1 MKVTAIEVFPVKS
14 LGRPWLYCA
23 VRTDEGITGYSEFGV
38 GDLAKG
44 LTGLVEDL
52 SRQIIG
58 KDPRSVEQHYTNM
71 VRSSRSAYGGATW
84 MAIAGIELALW
95 DVKGKAM
102 GVPVHELVGGPTR
115 TEQKVY
121 WSHLISFQSTNY
133 KALGREPI
141 RGYDDIKALMRMALD
156 AGYDTV
162 KTNIQIPPQTSGD
175 PFRTISQGTAGP
187 HDQVMERA
195 LRKAAVNQIAA
206 MREEAGPDASICL
219 DVNVNFKAEAQIRL
233 GQALEPYDLMWME
246 IDNLDAESLR
256 MVKDAT
262 RTPICS
268 GEQKLGPLNY
278 LELLQNRSMDFMKLD
293 VQWQGFI
300 PARRAA
306 NMAELFD
313 INVAPHNYNSH
324 LSNFQTMNLCASV
337 NNVRISESDPVQA
350 PWREE
355 LFTVLPEVNNG
366 MMKIPTGPGWGTD
379 LREDMA
385 KKYAYTG

>member
-1 MKVTAIEVFPVKS
+1 LKVTGIEVFPVKS

-44 LTGLVEDL
+44 LTGLVDDL
-52 SRQIIG
+52 SRHIIG

-71 VRSSRSAYGGATW
+71 VRSSRSAFGGATW

-121 WSHLISFQSTNY
+121 WSHLVSFQSTNY
-133 KALGREPI
+133 KALGREPL
-141 RGYDDIKALMRMALD
+141 RNYDDIKALVRMAID
-156 AGYDTV
+156 AGYDTM
-162 KTNIQIPPQTSGD
+162 KTNIQIPGE

-195 LRKAAVNQIAA
+195 LRRAAVDQISA
-206 MREEAGPDASICL
+206 MREEGGPDANICL
-219 DVNVNFKAEAQIRL
+219 DVNVNFKAESQIRL

-324 LSNFQTMNLCASV
+324 LSNFQTMNMCASI

>member
-1 MKVTAIEVFPVKS
+1 MKVTGIDTFLVKS
-14 LGRPWLYCA
+14 LARPWLYCA

-44 LTGLVEDL
+44 LQGLVEDL
-52 SRQIIG
+52 SRHIIG

-115 TEQKVY
+115 SEQKVY
-121 WSHLISFQSTNY
+121 WSHLVSFQSTNY
-133 KALGREPI
+133 KALGREPL
-141 RGYDDIKALMRMALD
+141 RNYDEIKALMRMALD

-162 KTNIQIPPQTSGD
+162 KTNIQIPPQIPGE
-175 PFRTISQGTAGP
+175 PFRTISQGTVGP
-187 HDQVMERA
+187 HDQA
-195 LRKAAVNQIAA
+195 LSRELQNAAVRQISA
-206 MREEAGPDASICL
+206 MREEAGPDAHICL

-256 MVKDAT
+256 MVKNAT

-355 LFTVLPEVNNG
+355 LFTVLPEVNKG
-366 MMKIPTGPGWGTD
+366 MMKIPTGPGWGTE

-385 KKYAYTG
+385 KKYAWTG

>member
-1 MKVTAIEVFPVKS
+1 MKVTGIDTFLVKS
-14 LGRPWLYCA
+14 LTRPWLYCA

-52 SRQIIG
+52 SRHIIG

-71 VRSSRSAYGGATW
+71 VRSSRSAFGGATW

-121 WSHLISFQSTNY
+121 WSHLVSFQSSNY
-133 KALGREPI
+133 KALGREPL
-141 RGYDDIKALMRMALD
+141 RNYDDIKALMRMALD

-162 KTNIQIPPQTSGD
+162 KTNIQIPGD
-175 PFRTISQGTAGP
+175 PFRTISQGTVGP
-187 HDQVMERA
+187 HDQVLSRE
-195 LRKAAVNQIAA
+195 LQNAAVRQISA
-206 MREEAGPDASICL
+206 MREEAGPDAHICL

-256 MVKDAT
+256 MVKNAT

-324 LSNFQTMNLCASV
+324 LSNFQTMNLCASI

-366 MMKIPTGPGWGTD
+366 MMKIPTGPGWGTE

>member
-1 MKVTAIEVFPVKS
+1 MKVTGIDTFLVKS
-14 LGRPWLYCA
+14 LTRPWLYCA

-52 SRQIIG
+52 SRHIIG

-115 TEQKVY
+115 SEQKVY
-121 WSHLISFQSTNY
+121 WSHLVSFQSTNY
-133 KALGREPI
+133 KALGREPL
-141 RGYDDIKALMRMALD
+141 RNYDDIKALMRMALD

-162 KTNIQIPPQTSGD
+162 KTNIQIPGD
-175 PFRTISQGTAGP
+175 PFRTISQGTVGP
-187 HDQVMERA
+187 HDQVLSRE
-195 LRKAAVNQIAA
+195 LQNAAVRQISA
-206 MREEAGPDASICL
+206 MREEAGPDAHICL

-233 GQALEPYDLMWME
+233 GQALEPYDLMWIE

-256 MVKDAT
+256 MVKNAT

-324 LSNFQTMNLCASV
+324 LSNFQTMNLCASI

-366 MMKIPTGPGWGTD
+366 MMKIPTGPGWGTE

>member
-1 MKVTAIEVFPVKS
+1 MKVTGIDTFLVKS
-14 LGRPWLYCA
+14 LGRPWMYCA

-44 LTGLVEDL
+44 LQGLVEDL

-115 TEQKVY
+115 SEQKVY
-121 WSHLISFQSTNY
+121 WSHLVSFQSTNY
-133 KALGREPI
+133 KALGREPL
-141 RGYDDIKALMRMALD
+141 RNYDDIKALMRMALD

-162 KTNIQIPPQTSGD
+162 KTNIQIPGD
-175 PFRTISQGTAGP
+175 PFRTISQGTVGP

-195 LRKAAVNQIAA
+195 LRQAAVTQIAA
-206 MREEAGPDASICL
+206 MREEAGPDANICL

-256 MVKDAT
+256 MVKNAT

-324 LSNFQTMNLCASV
+324 LSNFQTMNLCASI

>member
-1 MKVTAIEVFPVKS
+1 MKVTGIDTFLVKS
-14 LGRPWLYCA
+14 LGRPWMYCA

-44 LTGLVEDL
+44 LQGLVEDL
-52 SRQIIG
+52 SRHIIG

-115 TEQKVY
+115 SEQKVY
-121 WSHLISFQSTNY
+121 WSHLVSFQSTNY
-133 KALGREPI
+133 KALGREPL
-141 RGYDDIKALMRMALD
+141 RNYDDIKALMRMALD

-162 KTNIQIPPQTSGD
+162 KTNIQIPGD
-175 PFRTISQGTAGP
+175 PFRTISQGTTGP
-187 HDQVMERA
+187 HDQVLSRE
-195 LRKAAVNQIAA
+195 LQNAAVRQISA
-206 MREEAGPDASICL
+206 MREEAGPDAHICL

-256 MVKDAT
+256 MVKNAT

-324 LSNFQTMNLCASV
+324 LSNFQTMNLCASI

-366 MMKIPTGPGWGTD
+366 MMKIPTGPGWGTE

>member
-1 MKVTAIEVFPVKS
+1 MKVTGIDTFLVKS
-14 LGRPWLYCA
+14 LGRPWMYCA

-44 LTGLVEDL
+44 LQGLVEDL

-115 TEQKVY
+115 SEQKVY
-121 WSHLISFQSTNY
+121 WSHLVSFQSTNY
-133 KALGREPI
+133 KALGREPL
-141 RGYDDIKALMRMALD
+141 RNYDDIKALMRMALD

-162 KTNIQIPPQTSGD
+162 KTNIQIPGD
-175 PFRTISQGTAGP
+175 PFRTISQGTVGP
-187 HDQVMERA
+187 HDQVLSRE
-195 LRKAAVNQIAA
+195 LQNAAVRQISA
-206 MREEAGPDASICL
+206 MREEAGPDAHICL

-256 MVKDAT
+256 MVKNAT

-366 MMKIPTGPGWGTD
+366 MMKIPTGPGWGTE

>member
-1 MKVTAIEVFPVKS
+1 MKVTGIDTFLVKS
-14 LGRPWLYCA
+14 LTRPWLYCA

-52 SRQIIG
+52 SRHIIG

-115 TEQKVY
+115 SEQKVY
-121 WSHLISFQSTNY
+121 WSHLVSFQSTNY
-133 KALGREPI
+133 KALGREPL
-141 RGYDDIKALMRMALD
+141 RNYDDIKALMRMALD

-162 KTNIQIPPQTSGD
+162 KTNIQIPGD
-175 PFRTISQGTAGP
+175 PFRTISQGTTGP
-187 HDQVMERA
+187 HDQVLSRE
-195 LRKAAVNQIAA
+195 LQNAAVRQISA
-206 MREEAGPDASICL
+206 MREEAGPDAHICL

-256 MVKDAT
+256 MVKNAT

-324 LSNFQTMNLCASV
+324 LSNFQTMNLCASI

-366 MMKIPTGPGWGTD
+366 MMKIPTGPGWGTE

>member
-1 MKVTAIEVFPVKS
+1 MKVTGIDTFLVKS
-14 LGRPWLYCA
+14 LGRPWMYCA

-44 LTGLVEDL
+44 LQGLVEDL
-52 SRQIIG
+52 SRHIIG

-115 TEQKVY
+115 SEQKVY
-121 WSHLISFQSTNY
+121 WSHLVSFQSTNY
-133 KALGREPI
+133 KALGREPL
-141 RGYDDIKALMRMALD
+141 RNYDDIKALMRMALD

-162 KTNIQIPPQTSGD
+162 KTNIQIPGD
-175 PFRTISQGTAGP
+175 PFRTISQGTVGP
-187 HDQVMERA
+187 HDQVLSRE
-195 LRKAAVNQIAA
+195 LQNAAVRQISA
-206 MREEAGPDASICL
+206 MREEAGPDAHICL

-256 MVKDAT
+256 MVKNAT

-366 MMKIPTGPGWGTD
+366 MMKIPTGPGWGTE
-379 LREDMA
+379 LREDVA

>member
-1 MKVTAIEVFPVKS
+1 LKVIAIDTFAVKS
-14 LGRPWLYCA
+14 FGRPWLYCA

-38 GDLAKG
+38 GDLLKG
-44 LTGLVEDL
+44 LTGLVDDL
-52 SRQIIG
+52 SRLIIG
-58 KDPRSVEQHYTNM
+58 KDPRNVEHHYTNM
-71 VRSSRSAYGGATW
+71 VRATRSSYGGATW

-95 DVKGKAM
+95 DVKGKAAGM
-102 GVPVHELVGGPTR
+102 PVYELVGGPTR

-121 WSHLISFQSTNY
+121 WSHLVTFQSQNH

-162 KTNIQIPPQTSGD
+162 KTNIQIPGD
-175 PFRTISQGTAGP
+175 PYHTINQGTVGP
-187 HDQVMERA
+187 HDQVLTRE
-195 LRKAAVNQIAA
+195 LRNAAVNQVAA
-206 MREEAGPDASICL
+206 MREEGGPDANICL

-262 RTPICS
+262 KTPICS

-306 NMAELFD
+306 NMAEVFE
-313 INVAPHNYNSH
+313 INVAPHNYNTH
-324 LSNFQTMNLCASV
+324 LSNFQSMNLCASIH
-337 NNVRISESDPVQA
+337 NVRISESDPVQA
-350 PWREE
+350 PWRDE
-355 LFTVLPEVNNG
+355 LFTVLPEINNG

-379 LREDMA
+379 LREDMV

>member
-1 MKVTAIEVFPVKS
+1 MKVTGIDTFLVKS
-14 LGRPWLYCA
+14 LGRPWMYCA

-38 GDLAKG
+38 GDLTKG

-52 SRQIIG
+52 SRHIIG

-121 WSHLISFQSTNY
+121 WSHLVSFQSTNY
-133 KALGREPI
+133 KALGREPL
-141 RGYDDIKALMRMALD
+141 RNYDDIKALMRMALD

-162 KTNIQIPPQTSGD
+162 KTNIQIPGD
-175 PFRTISQGTAGP
+175 PFRTISQGTTGP
-187 HDQVMERA
+187 HDQVLTRE
-195 LRKAAVNQIAA
+195 LQNAAVRQISA
-206 MREEAGPDASICL
+206 MREEAGPDAHICL

-256 MVKDAT
+256 MVKNAT

-366 MMKIPTGPGWGTD
+366 MMKIPTGPGWGTE

>member
-1 MKVTAIEVFPVKS
+1 MKVTSIEVFPVKS
-14 LGRPWLYCA
+14 LTRPWLYCA

-44 LTGLVEDL
+44 LAGLVEDL
-52 SRQIIG
+52 SLHIIG

-121 WSHLISFQSTNY
+121 WSHLISYQSSNY
-133 KALGREPI
+133 EALGREPI
-141 RGYDDIKALMRMALD
+141 RNYDDIKALVRQALD
-156 AGYDTV
+156 AGYDTM
-162 KTNIQIPPQTSGD
+162 KTNIQIPPKTSGD
-175 PFRTISQGTAGP
+175 PFRTISQGTTGP
-187 HDQVMERA
+187 HDQVLTRE
-195 LRKAAVNQIAA
+195 LQNAAVRQISA
-206 MREEAGPDASICL
+206 MREEAGPDAHICL

-246 IDNLDAESLR
+246 IDNLDAKSLR

-366 MMKIPTGPGWGTD
+366 MMKIPTAPGWGTD

-385 KKYAYTG
+385 KKYAWTG

>member
-1 MKVTAIEVFPVKS
+1 MKVTGIDTFLVKS
-14 LGRPWLYCA
+14 LTRPWLYCA

-52 SRQIIG
+52 SRHIIG

-71 VRSSRSAYGGATW
+71 VRLSRSAYGGATW

-121 WSHLISFQSTNY
+121 WSHLVSFQSTNY
-133 KALGREPI
+133 KALGREPL
-141 RGYDDIKALMRMALD
+141 RNYDDIKALMRMALD

-162 KTNIQIPPQTSGD
+162 KTNIQIPGD
-175 PFRTISQGTAGP
+175 PFRTISQGTVGP
-187 HDQVMERA
+187 HDQVLSRE
-195 LRKAAVNQIAA
+195 LQNAAVRQISA
-206 MREEAGPDASICL
+206 MREEAGPDAHICL

-256 MVKDAT
+256 MVKNAT

-324 LSNFQTMNLCASV
+324 LSNFQTMNLCASI

-366 MMKIPTGPGWGTD
+366 MMKIPTGPGWGTE

>member
-1 MKVTAIEVFPVKS
+1 MKVTGIDTFLVKS
-14 LGRPWLYCA
+14 LGRPWMYCA

-52 SRQIIG
+52 SRHIIG

-121 WSHLISFQSTNY
+121 WSHLVSFQSTNY
-133 KALGREPI
+133 KALGREPL
-141 RGYDDIKALMRMALD
+141 RNYDDIKALMRMALD

-162 KTNIQIPPQTSGD
+162 KTNIQIPGD
-175 PFRTISQGTAGP
+175 PFRTISQGTTGP
-187 HDQVMERA
+187 HDQVLSRE
-195 LRKAAVNQIAA
+195 LQNAAVRQISA
-206 MREEAGPDASICL
+206 MREEAGPDAHICL

-256 MVKDAT
+256 MVKNAT

-324 LSNFQTMNLCASV
+324 LSNFQTMNLCASI

-366 MMKIPTGPGWGTD
+366 MMKIPTGPGWGTE

>member
-1 MKVTAIEVFPVKS
+1 MKVTGIDTFLVKS
-14 LGRPWLYCA
+14 LTRPWLYCA

-52 SRQIIG
+52 SRHIIG

-71 VRSSRSAYGGATW
+71 VRSSRSAYSGATW

-115 TEQKVY
+115 SEQKVY
-121 WSHLISFQSTNY
+121 WSHLVSFQSTNY
-133 KALGREPI
+133 KALGREPL
-141 RGYDDIKALMRMALD
+141 RNYDDIKALMRMALD

-162 KTNIQIPPQTSGD
+162 KTNIQIPGD
-175 PFRTISQGTAGP
+175 PFRTISQGTVGP
-187 HDQVMERA
+187 HDQVLSRE
-195 LRKAAVNQIAA
+195 LQNAAVRQISA
-206 MREEAGPDASICL
+206 MREEAGPDAHICL

-233 GQALEPYDLMWME
+233 GQALEPYDLMWIE

-256 MVKDAT
+256 MVKNAT

-324 LSNFQTMNLCASV
+324 LSNFQTMNLCASI

-366 MMKIPTGPGWGTD
+366 MMKIPTGPGWGTE

>member
-1 MKVTAIEVFPVKS
+1 MKVTGIDTFLVKS
-14 LGRPWLYCA
+14 LGRPWMYCA

-44 LTGLVEDL
+44 LQGLVEDL
-52 SRQIIG
+52 SRHIIG

-115 TEQKVY
+115 SEQKVY
-121 WSHLISFQSTNY
+121 WSHLVSFQSTNY
-133 KALGREPI
+133 KALGREPL
-141 RGYDDIKALMRMALD
+141 RNYDDIKALMRMALD

-162 KTNIQIPPQTSGD
+162 KTNIQIPGD
-175 PFRTISQGTAGP
+175 PFRTISQGTVGP
-187 HDQVMERA
+187 HDQVLSRD
-195 LRKAAVNQIAA
+195 LQNAAVRQISA
-206 MREEAGPDASICL
+206 MREEAGPDAHICL

-256 MVKDAT
+256 MVKNAT

-324 LSNFQTMNLCASV
+324 LSNFQTMNLCASI

-366 MMKIPTGPGWGTD
+366 MMKIPTGPGWGTE

>member
-1 MKVTAIEVFPVKS
+1 MKVTGIDTFLVKS
-14 LGRPWLYCA
+14 LGRPWMYCA

-44 LTGLVEDL
+44 LQGLVEDL

-115 TEQKVY
+115 SEQKVY
-121 WSHLISFQSTNY
+121 WSHLVSFQSTNY
-133 KALGREPI
+133 KALGRDPL
-141 RGYDDIKALMRMALD
+141 RNYDDIKALMRLALD

-162 KTNIQIPPQTSGD
+162 KTNIQIPGD
-175 PFRTISQGTAGP
+175 PFRTISQGTVGP
-187 HDQVMERA
+187 HDQVLSRE
-195 LRKAAVNQIAA
+195 LQNAAVRQISA
-206 MREEAGPDASICL
+206 MREEAGPDAHICL

-256 MVKDAT
+256 MVKNAT

-324 LSNFQTMNLCASV
+324 LSNFQTMNLCASI

-366 MMKIPTGPGWGTD
+366 MMKIPTGPGWGTE

>member
-1 MKVTAIEVFPVKS
+1 MKVTSIEVFPVKS
-14 LGRPWLYCA
+14 LTRPWLYCA

-44 LTGLVEDL
+44 LAGLVEDL
-52 SRQIIG
+52 SRHIIG

-71 VRSSRSAYGGATW
+71 VRSSRSSYGGATW

-121 WSHLISFQSTNY
+121 WSHLISYQSSNY
-133 KALGREPI
+133 EALGREPI
-141 RGYDDIKALMRMALD
+141 RNYDDIKALVRQALD
-156 AGYDTV
+156 AGYDTM

-175 PFRTISQGTAGP
+175 PFRTISQGTTGP
-187 HDQVMERA
+187 HDQVLTRE
-195 LRKAAVNQIAA
+195 LQNAAVRQISA
-206 MREEAGPDASICL
+206 MREEAGPDAHICL

-366 MMKIPTGPGWGTD
+366 MMKIPTGAGWGTD
-379 LREDMA
+379 LREDVA
-385 KKYAYTG
+385 RKYAWTG

>member
-1 MKVTAIEVFPVKS
+1 MKVTGIDTFLVKS
-14 LGRPWLYCA
+14 LGRPWMYCA

-44 LTGLVEDL
+44 LQGLVEDL
-52 SRQIIG
+52 SRHIIG

-115 TEQKVY
+115 SEQKVY
-121 WSHLISFQSTNY
+121 WSHLVSFQSTNY
-133 KALGREPI
+133 KALGREPL
-141 RGYDDIKALMRMALD
+141 RNYDDIKALMRMALD

-162 KTNIQIPPQTSGD
+162 KTNIQIPGD
-175 PFRTISQGTAGP
+175 PFRTISQGTTGP
-187 HDQVMERA
+187 HDQVLSRD
-195 LRKAAVNQIAA
+195 LQNAAVRQISA
-206 MREEAGPDASICL
+206 MREEAGPDAHICL

-256 MVKDAT
+256 MVKNAT

-324 LSNFQTMNLCASV
+324 LSNFQTMNLCASI

-366 MMKIPTGPGWGTD
+366 MMKIPTGPGWGTE

>member
-1 MKVTAIEVFPVKS
+1 MKVTGIDTFLVKS
-14 LGRPWLYCA
+14 LGRPWMYCA

-44 LTGLVEDL
+44 LQGLVEDL
-52 SRQIIG
+52 SRHIIG

-121 WSHLISFQSTNY
+121 WSHLVSFQSTNY
-133 KALGREPI
+133 KALGREPL
-141 RGYDDIKALMRMALD
+141 RNYDDIKALMRMALD

-162 KTNIQIPPQTSGD
+162 KTNIQIPGD
-175 PFRTISQGTAGP
+175 PFRTISQGTVGP
-187 HDQVMERA
+187 HDQVLSRE
-195 LRKAAVNQIAA
+195 LQNAAVRQISA
-206 MREEAGPDASICL
+206 MREEAGPDAHICL

-256 MVKDAT
+256 MVKNAT

-379 LREDMA
+379 LREDMV

>member
-1 MKVTAIEVFPVKS
+1 MKVTGIEVFPVKS

-44 LTGLVEDL
+44 LTGLVDDL
-52 SRQIIG
+52 SRHIIG

-121 WSHLISFQSTNY
+121 WSHLVSFQSTNY
-133 KALGREPI
+133 KALGREPL
-141 RGYDDIKALMRMALD
+141 RNYDDIKALMRMALD

-162 KTNIQIPPQTSGD
+162 KTNIQIPGE

-195 LRKAAVNQIAA
+195 LRRAAVDQISA
-206 MREEAGPDASICL
+206 MREEAGPDANICL
-219 DVNVNFKAEAQIRL
+219 DVNVNFKAESQIRL

-324 LSNFQTMNLCASV
+324 LSNFQTMNMCASI

-385 KKYAYTG
+385 KKYAWTG

>member
-1 MKVTAIEVFPVKS
+1 MKVTGIDTFLVKS
-14 LGRPWLYCA
+14 LTRPWLYCA

-52 SRQIIG
+52 SRHIIG

-71 VRSSRSAYGGATW
+71 VRSSRSAFGGATW

-115 TEQKVY
+115 SEQKVY
-121 WSHLISFQSTNY
+121 WSHLVSFQSSNY
-133 KALGREPI
+133 KALGREPL
-141 RGYDDIKALMRMALD
+141 RNYDDIKALMRMALD

-162 KTNIQIPPQTSGD
+162 KTNIQIPGD
-175 PFRTISQGTAGP
+175 PFRTISQGTVGP
-187 HDQVMERA
+187 HDQVLSRE
-195 LRKAAVNQIAA
+195 LQNAAVRQISA
-206 MREEAGPDASICL
+206 MREEAGPDAHICL

-256 MVKDAT
+256 MVKNAT

-366 MMKIPTGPGWGTD
+366 MMKIPTGPGWGTE

>member
-1 MKVTAIEVFPVKS
+1 MKVTGIDTFLVKS
-14 LGRPWLYCA
+14 LGRPWMYCA

-44 LTGLVEDL
+44 LQGLVEDL
-52 SRQIIG
+52 SRHIIG

-115 TEQKVY
+115 SEQKVY
-121 WSHLISFQSTNY
+121 WSHLVSFQSTNY
-133 KALGREPI
+133 KALGREPL
-141 RGYDDIKALMRMALD
+141 RNYDDIKALMRMALD

-162 KTNIQIPPQTSGD
+162 KTNIQIPGD
-175 PFRTISQGTAGP
+175 PFRTISQGTVGP
-187 HDQVMERA
+187 HDQVLSRE
-195 LRKAAVNQIAA
+195 LQNAAVRQISA
-206 MREEAGPDASICL
+206 MREEAGPDAHICL

-256 MVKDAT
+256 MVKNAT

-324 LSNFQTMNLCASV
+324 LSNFQTMNLCASI

-366 MMKIPTGPGWGTD
+366 MMKIPTGPGWGTE

>member
-1 MKVTAIEVFPVKS
+1 MKVTGIDTFLVKS
-14 LGRPWLYCA
+14 LGRPWMYCA

-44 LTGLVEDL
+44 LQGLVEDL
-52 SRQIIG
+52 SRHIIG

-115 TEQKVY
+115 SEQKVY
-121 WSHLISFQSTNY
+121 WSHLVSFQSTNY
-133 KALGREPI
+133 KALGREPL
-141 RGYDDIKALMRMALD
+141 RNYDDIKALMRMALD

-162 KTNIQIPPQTSGD
+162 KTNIQIPGD
-175 PFRTISQGTAGP
+175 PFRTISQGTVGP
-187 HDQVMERA
+187 HDQVLTRE
-195 LRKAAVNQIAA
+195 LQNAAVRQISA
-206 MREEAGPDASICL
+206 MREEAGPDAHICL

-256 MVKDAT
+256 MVKNAT

-324 LSNFQTMNLCASV
+324 LSNFQTMNLCASI

-366 MMKIPTGPGWGTD
+366 MMKIPTGPGWGTE

>member
-1 MKVTAIEVFPVKS
+1 MKVTGIDTFLVKS
-14 LGRPWLYCA
+14 LGRPWMYCA

-52 SRQIIG
+52 SRHIIG

-121 WSHLISFQSTNY
+121 WSHLVSFQSTNY
-133 KALGREPI
+133 KALGREPL
-141 RGYDDIKALMRMALD
+141 RNYDDIKALMRMALD

-162 KTNIQIPPQTSGD
+162 KTNIQIPGD
-175 PFRTISQGTAGP
+175 PFRTISQGTTGP
-187 HDQVMERA
+187 HDQVLSRE
-195 LRKAAVNQIAA
+195 LQNAAVRQISA
-206 MREEAGPDASICL
+206 MREEAGPDANICL

-256 MVKDAT
+256 MVKNAT

-366 MMKIPTGPGWGTD
+366 MMKIPTGPGWGTE

>member
-1 MKVTAIEVFPVKS
+1 MKVTGIDTFLVKS
-14 LGRPWLYCA
+14 LTRPWLYCA

-52 SRQIIG
+52 SRHIIG

-121 WSHLISFQSTNY
+121 WSHLVSFQSSNY
-133 KALGREPI
+133 KALGREPL
-141 RGYDDIKALMRMALD
+141 RNYDDIKALMRMALD

-162 KTNIQIPPQTSGD
+162 KTNIQIPGD
-175 PFRTISQGTAGP
+175 PFRTISQGTVGP
-187 HDQVMERA
+187 HDQVLSRE
-195 LRKAAVNQIAA
+195 LQNAAVRQISA
-206 MREEAGPDASICL
+206 MREEAGPDAHICL

-256 MVKDAT
+256 MVKNAT

-324 LSNFQTMNLCASV
+324 LSNFQTMNLCASI

-366 MMKIPTGPGWGTD
+366 MMKIPTGPGWGTE